1 MIKAAVM
8 GIAAA
13 MLALYMKSVRPE
25 YSSMISISAG
35 IFIFGFALIC
45 LQKITGSIQTLGEY
59 LAGLVAERLKAE
71 KKENFVAARKG
82 IPNMALASEEE
93 RKKLIAENSAFADV
107 VCRCELV
114 TEGEILAAIHRPVGA
129 TTLDGVKR
137 RTRAGMGRCQ
147 AGFCSPRTVEL
158 LARELNPDMA
168 EITKNEKGS
177 EFLTGYIKNE

>member
-59 LAGLVAERLKAE
+59 LAVSPVYIRILLRITGIAYICDFASCICKDAGYQAIAAQIELDDRCYEPSCTAVIDERHYGVYRSLNGE
-71 KKENFVAARKG
+71 
-82 IPNMALASEEE
+82 MA
-93 RKKLIAENSAFADV
+93 
-107 VCRCELV
+107 
-114 TEGEILAAIHRPVGA
+114 
-129 TTLDGVKR
+129 
-137 RTRAGMGRCQ
+137 
-147 AGFCSPRTVEL
+147 
-158 LARELNPDMA
+158 
-168 EITKNEKGS
+168 KN
-177 EFLTGYIKNE
+177 